1 MSPEE
6 ARLRIPVPDDGWGDS
21 HPRDPSD
28 FRRCMGLLEAVP
40 DMRKHLSAM
49 AKVSAVWAALVARW
63 DELERLYA
71 EESPSGRCPKM
82 YALMRELGT

>member
-28 FRRCMGLLEAVP
+28 FRRCMGLLGGV
-40 DMRKHLSAM
+40 RS
-49 AKVSAVWAALVARW
+49 VARLSGPSFVGAVMGPIVG
-63 DELERLYA
+63 DDLDALLAEVRL
-71 EESPSGRCPKM
+71 
-82 YALMRELGT
+82 ALPAVAK